1 VQLDAVK
8 SGRHGVLR
16 RLHKLGDRRLDVGRG
31 HRVGNRVR
39 LQALGIGEHLAL
51 GRHRRWCHHLCAG
64 RQVQG
69 MPNAPSVHELDEHL
83 GAAGMN
89 RVGNLLPAGDLLGGK
104 NAGDARVAQGIG
116 RRCRAFADDQSGGRA
131 LRIILHHQIVGHVA
145 GRATAR
151 QRAHDQA
158 ILQRKRSQRGLRQQ
172 QRHEISPEQ
181 LNSVANSV
189 GLA

>member
-1 VQLDAVK
+1 
-8 SGRHGVLR
+8 
-16 RLHKLGDRRLDVGRG
+16 
-31 HRVGNRVR
+31 
-39 LQALGIGEHLAL
+39 
-51 GRHRRWCHHLCAG
+51 
-64 RQVQG
+64 
-69 MPNAPSVHELDEHL
+69 VHELDEHL
-83 GAAGMN
+83 GAASMH
-89 RVGNLLPAGDLLGGK
+89 RVSDFLPAGDLLGGK
-104 NAGDARVAQGIG
+104 NAGDARVAQGTG